1 MLNVLR
7 QKAAS
12 WVVKVMLLLLVVS
25 FAIWGIGD
33 VFFRGGRNPMVASV
47 GGSEISASEL
57 TEDFNRALS
66 NLQHRLGGNLDRQQA
81 IRLGL
86 MQQTLQDLIARR
98 LVDLRAN
105 DMGLTVSDA
114 TLRQMVTDNPMFQTG
129 GKFDR
134 DRFEQL
140 LRANGMTESGYVA
153 SLRQDIVRTSLT
165 GSLTGPVTVPAAL
178 VDALYRYRNE
188 QRHGRYVEVKT
199 DSITDVPEPT
209 EDQLTAYHDDHKDK
223 YTTPQLRRLTF
234 VTLTPEDLVGEVQ
247 VSDEQIKAEYQA
259 RIGRYRSPERR
270 KVAQL
275 LAPDQAT
282 AEKAKQ
288 QLAQGMSI
296 DEVAK
301 ALADQGVHSTDVGEI
316 TKSDLPPELA
326 DVVFALSDGEV
337 SQPVQSG
344 FGWHLFKVS
353 GITPEAVVPLS
364 VVHDDIAKQLALTEA
379 KDRLPD
385 VATKLDDELA
395 AGSTLAAAG
404 TAVGQEAKSL
414 PPIDATGKDAD
425 GKRPDGLP
433 AAPEFLK
440 IAFDT
445 PAGEQSLL
453 EETEAGGYFVLK
465 VDEITPPRVKP
476 VDEVR
481 PQVVAAWQAEQRH
494 ELARKR
500 AEDLLKRLQDAA
512 TLETVATAEKLEA
525 MPIKPVKRDAPGSGQ
540 GINQAMVRA
549 LFATAPGQVA
559 DHVVELGDGFA
570 VVATDEIVAA
580 DPAADP
586 DGVKQLRTELEGDL
600 RNDLLAQFEAELR
613 RDYRVEID
621 GAAINRVIGA
631 DGQLPGG
638 PSPRLPNPDSF

>member
-12 WVVKVMLLLLVVS
+12 WVVKVLLLLLVVS

-57 TEDFNRALS
+57 ADGFNRALS
-66 NLQHRLGGNLDRQQA
+66 NLQRRLGGNIDRQQA

-105 DMGLTVSDA
+105 DMGLTVADA
-114 TLRQMVTDNPMFQTG
+114 TLRQMVTDNPMFQTAG
-129 GKFDR
+129 RFDR

-140 LRANGMTESGYVA
+140 LRANGMTENGYLA
-153 SLRQDIVRTSLT
+153 SLRQDIVRTNLT
-165 GSLTGPVTVPAAL
+165 GSLVGPVTVPAAL
-178 VDALYRYRNE
+178 VDNLYRYRNE
-188 QRHGRYVEVKT
+188 QRHGRYVEIKT
-199 DSITDVPEPT
+199 ASITDVPQPT
-209 EDQLTAYHDDHKDK
+209 DDQLTAYHDDHKAK
-223 YTTPQLRRLTF
+223 YTTPQLRRVTF
-234 VTLTPEDLVGEVQ
+234 VTLKPEDLVDEIQ

-259 RIGRYRSPERR
+259 RIARYRSPERR
-270 KVAQL
+270 KVTQL
-275 LAPDQAT
+275 LAPAQAS

-288 QLAQGMSI
+288 ELAQGKSI

-301 ALADQGVHSTDVGEI
+301 ALADQGVHSTELGEI
-316 TKSDLPPELA
+316 TKSDLPPELS
-326 DVVFALSDGEV
+326 DVVFKLSEGEV

-353 GITPEAVVPLS
+353 SITPEATVPLS
-364 VVHDDIAKQLALTEA
+364 VVHDDIAKELALNEA

-385 VATKLDDELA
+385 LATRLDDELA
-395 AGSTLAAAG
+395 AGTGLAEAA
-404 TAVGQEAKSL
+404 TAVGLEAKSL

-425 GKRPDGLP
+425 GKRPDALP
-433 AAPEFLK
+433 AGPEFLK
-440 IAFDT
+440 VAFET
-445 PAGEQSLL
+445 PTGEQSLL

-465 VDEITPPRVKP
+465 VDEIIPPRVKP

-481 PQVVAAWQAEQRH
+481 PQLVEAWQAEQRH
-494 ELARKR
+494 ELAKKR

-512 TLETVATAEKLEA
+512 TLDTVATADKLEVT
-525 MPIKPVKRDAPGSGQ
+525 PIKPVKRDASGSEQ
-540 GINQAMVRA
+540 GINQAVVRA
-549 LFATAPGQVA
+549 LFATAPGHVA
-559 DHVVELGDGFA
+559 DHVVELADGFA
-570 VVATDEIVAA
+570 VVATDEVIAA
-580 DPAADP
+580 DPGADP
-586 DGVKQLRTELEGDL
+586 DGVKKLRTELESSL

-613 RDYRVEID
+613 RDYRVEIN

-631 DGQLPGG
+631 DGELPSG